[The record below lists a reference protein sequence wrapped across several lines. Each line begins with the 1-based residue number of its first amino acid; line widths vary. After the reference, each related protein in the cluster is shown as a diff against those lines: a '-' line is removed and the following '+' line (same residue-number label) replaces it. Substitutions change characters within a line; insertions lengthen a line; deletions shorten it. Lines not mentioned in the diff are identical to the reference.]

1 MEDWALLSLI
11 AALLLLLLGSLV
23 GAALHSGLCAAV
35 VVRTGS
41 PPVRGL
47 TVAYKYRVGP
57 YRQSGRLYTEAASIA
72 PRLRSIGVYYDD
84 PAQVS
89 PDKTRYAVGSILSE
103 GGEAPSEDLCKL
115 FEKFGFRIVSFPEVT
130 HVVKTTFPYTTFL
143 SIFLAIYRVGP
154 VLGNYIKE
162 RKLCAHPWVE
172 IYWDDVIHY
181 FCPLAKQVQF
191 YVPEMEEAARQQ
203 REEAPRAPDEATGDT
218 SSEASSFTCDSS
230 TNATRDSVST
240 MTRDSV
246 STVTQDSESQ
256 AFAPRGPDS
265 ESGGRKEEDDCHEE
279 EEDYDEEA
287 GASLS
292 AAAAASAVAALAAS
306 IGAVGKAARDADG
319 DDNSDRSES
328 GASGSSF
335 EEITAEE
342 DGDKTETR
350 AKPPAP
356 QKDTATEPAELPEVQ
371 AEL

>member
-23 GAALHSGLCAAV
+23 GVALHSGLCAAV

-47 TVAYKYRVGP
+47 TVAYKYCVGP

-72 PRLRSIGVYYDD
+72 PTLRSIGVYYDD

-154 VLGNYIKE
+154 ALGSYIKE

-203 REEAPRAPDEATGDT
+203 REEAPRASDEATGDT
-218 SSEASSFTCDSS
+218 SSEASSFTCDSG

-240 MTRDSV
+240 VTRDSV
-246 STVTQDSESQ
+246 STVTQGSESQ
-256 AFAPRGPDS
+256 AFAPRGPES
-265 ESGGRKEEDDCHEE
+265 ESGDRKEEDEG
-279 EEDYDEEA
+279 EDYDEEA

-292 AAAAASAVAALAAS
+292 ALAAAAALAAS

-335 EEITAEE
+335 EEITGEE
-342 DGDKTETR
+342 DGDKTEAR
-350 AKPPAP
+350 AKPATP
-356 QKDTATEPAELPEVQ
+356 QKDTATEPPELPEVL

>member
-23 GAALHSGLCAAV
+23 GVALHSGLCAAV

-154 VLGNYIKE
+154 VLGSYIKE

-203 REEAPRAPDEATGDT
+203 REEAPRASDEATGDT
-218 SSEASSFTCDSS
+218 SSEASSFTCDSG
-230 TNATRDSVST
+230 TNA
-240 MTRDSV
+240 TRDSV

-256 AFAPRGPDS
+256 AFAPRAPES
-265 ESGGRKEEDDCHEE
+265 ESGDRKEDEE
-279 EEDYDEEA
+279 EEEENYEEEA
-287 GASLS
+287 GASLAAVAAVS
-292 AAAAASAVAALAAS
+292 AAAALAAS
-306 IGAVGKAARDADG
+306 IVAVGKAARDADG

-335 EEITAEE
+335 EEITGEE
-342 DGDKTETR
+342 EGDKTEAR
-350 AKPPAP
+350 AKPAAP
-356 QKDTATEPAELPEVQ
+356 QKDTATEPPELPEVQ